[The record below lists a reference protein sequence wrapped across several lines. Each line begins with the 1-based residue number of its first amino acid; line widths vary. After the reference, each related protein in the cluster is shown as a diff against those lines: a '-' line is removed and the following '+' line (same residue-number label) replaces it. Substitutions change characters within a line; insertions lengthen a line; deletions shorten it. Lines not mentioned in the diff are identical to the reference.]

1 MPFDKVKLKRQ
12 NQKHFVRFKLVGVS
26 TSMADLLDLSGKS
39 DLSVGSANVAGP
51 ESVHAPEKADHYLL
65 FSEYWLDNYGMRAF
79 MPDDFEPDT
88 DMTLTR
94 LAKNPSL
101 YLELPKRLAMQP
113 SVIDCAI
120 KSEAESGG
128 TDVIRLVIER
138 LLQNHDYTADY
149 TAAKSWIVRA
159 VAYGNFNA
167 IEHSFL
173 LMRGHNDAAMHATI
187 AEALAV
193 NGRAIIP
200 LHLRYWNVPT
210 QAKHV
215 LLAMKTYPGAV
226 QHVKPEV
233 RKLVDAN
240 RELLEKHFDELV
252 QLLLQAHQKV

>member
-1 MPFDKVKLKRQ
+1 
-12 NQKHFVRFKLVGVS
+12 
-26 TSMADLLDLSGKS
+26 MADLSDLSGKS

-51 ESVHAPEKADHYLL
+51 ESVRAPENADHYLL

-113 SVIDCAI
+113 DVIDCAI
-120 KSEAESGG
+120 KSEAEAISGG
-128 TDVIRLVIER
+128 TDVICLVIKR

-173 LMRGHNDAAMHATI
+173 MRGHNDAAMHATL

-200 LHLRYWNVPT
+200 LQSTYRSLSA

-215 LLAMKTYPGAV
+215 LLAMKTYPDAV

-240 RELLEKHFDELV
+240 RELLEKHSDKLV